1 MGQAGNADGGDGSDA
16 VGCTGVAGIC
26 GHGQALWPSHGQ
38 PCRIQLV
45 QAGSATE
52 RMAATRPSFGLSCP
66 FVSTITGPL
75 KGDRGSVSAASV
87 GRALGIP
94 LVYVNA
100 TPQEGDEHLAG
111 WAESRLGHL
120 RGDDASS
127 VHEESEAEGLA
138 FRSGRGSCVIDDYV
152 TKVGHHPFHEI
163 ACLVE
168 GAKGGSVVVAAAPSP
183 AGNHVNAT
191 LERAVSSYLV
201 R

>member
-1 MGQAGNADGGDGSDA
+1 MGQVSNSDGGDGGGA
-16 VGCTGVAGIC
+16 VGCTGPGGFC
-26 GHGQALWPSHGQ
+26 GHGRALRPSHGQ
-38 PCRIQLV
+38 PCSIQLV

-52 RMAATRPSFGLSCP
+52 RMAATRPAVGHSCP
-66 FVSTITGPL
+66 LVSTITASPQWRPGFRISRLVGPD
-75 KGDRGSVSAASV
+75 GNF
-87 GRALGIP
+87 
-94 LVYVNA
+94 LVNVNA
-100 TPQEGDEHLAG
+100 TPQEGDERLAG
-111 WAESRLGHL
+111 WAEFRIGHL

-152 TKVGHHPFHEI
+152 TKVGHHSFHEI

-168 GAKGGSVVVAAAPSP
+168 GAKGGSVIVAVAPSP
-183 AGNHVNAT
+183 AGNSVNAT